1 MGRKSTKE
9 NKNIYQQI
17 RDELGMTRA
26 EVSDKTDGVL
36 SESRL
41 EKIENGSTGARPED
55 VIMMADAYN
64 KPELCNYYC
73 TKECQIGK
81 RYVPVVET
89 VHDLPQITM
98 ELLSNLNALNRH
110 RDRVIDIT
118 ADGRI
123 SDDETS
129 DFNLFRQH
137 LSDMSLAIETLKLWA
152 DKQAER

>member
-17 RDELGMTRA
+17 RDELNMTRA
-26 EVSDKTDGVL
+26 DVSDKTDGVL

-41 EKIENGSTGARPED
+41 EKIEHGNLSARPED
-55 VIMMADAYN
+55 VIMMADIYN

-73 TKECQIGK
+73 TKECQIGE
-81 RYVPVVET
+81 RYVPAVET

-98 ELLSNLNALNRH
+98 ELLSNLNALTRY

-118 ADGRI
+118 ADGMI
-123 SDDETS
+123 SDDEIS

-152 DKQAER
+152 DKHVEK

>member
-17 RDELGMTRA
+17 RDELNMTRA
-26 EVSDKTDGVL
+26 DVSDKTDGVL

-41 EKIENGSTGARPED
+41 EKIENGNLSARPED
-55 VIMMADAYN
+55 VIMMADIYN

-73 TKECQIGK
+73 TKECQIGE
-81 RYVPVVET
+81 RYVPAVET

-98 ELLSNLNALNRH
+98 ELLSNLNALTRY

-118 ADGRI
+118 ADGMI
-123 SDDETS
+123 SDDEIS

-152 DKQAER
+152 DKHVEK